1 MKNRSIK
8 MLIKGFGLFPPL
20 LLLLRTRFHFY
31 PTTTAKKKKELH
43 LPVSVPGCAFTRA
56 MLCARSLGRTAHQ
69 FIPTC
74 LACTFCTGCSRP
86 TCTHVFEI
94 TIEAITCKQNRQK
107 IKINKQKTTATQH
120 FILHTQSL
128 RCNTPNKVFDF
139 GLEK

>member
-8 MLIKGFGLFPPL
+8 MLIKGFGLFPPIL
-20 LLLLRTRFHFY
+20 LLTRFHFY
-31 PTTTAKKKKELH
+31 PTTTTAKKKKELH

-74 LACTFCTGCSRP
+74 LACIFCTGCSRP
-86 TCTHVFEI
+86 TCMHAFEI
-94 TIEAITCKQNRQK
+94 TTEAITANRTDK
-107 IKINKQKTTATQH
+107 NKQKTTTTQH
-120 FILHTQSL
+120 FISHTQSL

-139 GLEK
+139 GLKK